1 MLVVK
6 DVFAVDFVLL
16 VVLDMVVRK
25 GSLIYI
31 FFCDFCVCC
40 LLPVMRTLSSS

>member
-16 VVLDMVVRK
+16 VVLDMVVRE
-25 GSLIYI
+25 GSLII
-31 FFCDFCVCC
+31 FFCDFCVCY
-40 LLPVMRTLSSS
+40 LFLVMRTLSSS